1 MLKLHF
7 APHSRAERV
16 LWLLEELELPYELNI
31 MKFHPEDLKSDEHR
45 KRHPLG
51 RIPVLEDDGISI
63 YESGAIIDYILEKH
77 KNGGLKPSVNSSE
90 YPYYLQWFHF
100 CEGMIA
106 QPMNTIVVHTLLL
119 PPDRRDDVVL
129 GQAKRLASKSLMAIE
144 ESLNG
149 KDYLIGSFSGVEFM
163 TGHCCTKLYDLGCVS
178 DEMPN
183 IQSYVKKI
191 KDRPAFQVAI
201 NTK

>member
-16 LWLLEELELPYELNI
+16 LWLLEELELSYELNI

-77 KNGGLKPSVNSSE
+77 KNGGLKPSVDSPE

>member
-1 MLKLHF
+1 
-7 APHSRAERV
+7 
-16 LWLLEELELPYELNI
+16 
-31 MKFHPEDLKSDEHR
+31 
-45 KRHPLG
+45 RHPLG

-144 ESLNG
+144 EALNG

-163 TGHCCTKLYDLGCVS
+163 TGHCCTKLSDLGCVS

-183 IQSYVKKI
+183 IQSYVKRI
-191 KDRPAFQVAI
+191 KERPAFQVAI